1 MRSVLYWTLLC
12 CLRLQGGHE
21 EGSRPLDKTTSV
33 ESLARGEEETPS
45 ISNTEDESD
54 SETPSMSNTE
64 DESDSASDSEGE
76 DAPTPALT
84 VQRKKCHSPL
94 LPPAQCETL
103 NSLNPLPKDGSP
115 KPVPPPVPPKPMFAL
130 NPTAQQANLKVCVR
144 LYFWLDT

>member
-1 MRSVLYWTLLC
+1 MNVLYWTLLC

-21 EGSRPLDKTTSV
+21 EGSRPLDKQRSV

-45 ISNTEDESD
+45 T
-54 SETPSMSNTE
+54 MSNTE

-84 VQRKKCHSPL
+84 VQRKKRHSPL
-94 LPPAQCETL
+94 LPPAQRETL
-103 NSLNPLPKDGSP
+103 DSLKPLP
-115 KPVPPPVPPKPMFAL
+115 KPVPPPVPPKPKFAL

-144 LYFWLDT
+144 LYFCLDITLLYF